1 MIPFFRKI
9 RKKMADDNKPMKY
22 MRYAIG
28 EILLV
33 VIGILIA
40 LQVNNWNEINKDAKE
55 EKVIL
60 SSFNEEFFL
69 KKDKIEKVRIEY
81 GALVNSTEILMSLI
95 GKPSAELQ
103 KKNIDSLLSSSI
115 SISNYLPTEYVISDV
130 LSSGKLSLLTSESFR
145 KLLFRWTQEIKQK
158 ENSYSMLYQY
168 FMEQLIPYLNKHTS
182 LKNIDMYSIGW
193 DSASKMENK
202 TLEMFNELEF
212 ENHLDNHY
220 FNLTEYNKSLIKL
233 AELVDGILFEVE
245 NYNK

>member
-28 EILLV
+28 EIVLV
-33 VIGILIA
+33 MVGILLA
-40 LQVNNWNEINKDAKE
+40 LQVNNWNELNKETKE

-60 SSFNEEFFL
+60 SSFNQEFSL
-69 KKDKIEKVRIEY
+69 KKDQIEKVRTEY
-81 GALVNSTEILMSLI
+81 NELVNSTKVLMSLI
-95 GKPSAELQ
+95 GKTSIELQ
-103 KKNIDSLLSSSI
+103 ETNIDSLLSSSI

-130 LSSGKLSLLTSESFR
+130 LSSGKLSLLTSKSFR
-145 KLLFRWTQEIKQK
+145 KLLFSWTQEIKQK
-158 ENSYSMLYQY
+158 ENTYAMLYQY

-182 LKNIDMYSIGW
+182 LKNIDMYTIGW
-193 DSASKMENK
+193 DSVSKMENK

-220 FNLTEYNKSLIKL
+220 YNLTEYNKSLSKL
-233 AELVDGILFEVE
+233 AKLVDEILFEVK
-245 NYNK
+245 NYN

>member
-1 MIPFFRKI
+1 
-9 RKKMADDNKPMKY
+9 
-22 MRYAIG
+22 
-28 EILLV
+28 
-33 VIGILIA
+33 
-40 LQVNNWNEINKDAKE
+40 
-55 EKVIL
+55 
-60 SSFNEEFFL
+60 
-69 KKDKIEKVRIEY
+69 
-81 GALVNSTEILMSLI
+81 MSLI

-145 KLLFRWTQEIKQK
+145 KLLFQWTQEIKQK

-193 DSASKMENK
+193 DSASKMESK

-220 FNLTEYNKSLIKL
+220 FNLTEYNKSLTKL